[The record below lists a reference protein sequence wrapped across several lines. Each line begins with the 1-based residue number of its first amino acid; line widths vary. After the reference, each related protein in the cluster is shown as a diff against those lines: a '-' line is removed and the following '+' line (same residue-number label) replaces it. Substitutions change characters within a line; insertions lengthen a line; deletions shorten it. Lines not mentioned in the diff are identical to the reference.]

1 VLITFSGLDGAGKS
15 TLIAWLQGEL
25 ERRARR
31 VAVFHM
37 NDHVGVYA
45 YLRAIRDWLRPP
57 RPAIQPRAADQTTAA
72 PSRRLRAARD
82 AVIWNKPLR
91 RLLYLIDLAVFWAY
105 RLLVERLRGRV
116 LIMDRYFYDSLVD
129 VSNGRGTRWVRLLA
143 RLTPTPDLAVFLDI
157 TPEES
162 YARKGE
168 YSVEYLRARWRHY
181 RAVAPWVRTALV
193 VNNRDLAA
201 TQRTLARAIEE
212 RLV

>member
-15 TLIAWLQGEL
+15 TLIEWLRAEL

-45 YLRAIRDWLRPP
+45 YLRAIRDRLRPP
-57 RPAIQPRAADQTTAA
+57 RAPRPPADPASPTLRRGRLAAV
-72 PSRRLRAARD
+72 RD
-82 AVIWNKPLR
+82 AVIWNKSLR
-91 RLLYLIDLAVFWAY
+91 RLLYPLDLVVFWVY
-105 RLLVERLRGRV
+105 RLYIEKLRGRV

-129 VSNGRGTRWVRLLA
+129 VSNGRGTRWVRFLA

-157 TPEES
+157 SPEES
-162 YARKGE
+162 FARKGE

-181 RAVAPWVRTALV
+181 RTVAPWVRSALV
-193 VNNRDLAA
+193 VDNRDLAD
-201 TQRTLARAIEE
+201 TQQILARALEE
-212 RLV
+212 RLA